1 MNITISFQQLFT
13 HTKCA
18 TTNHSSILVLIG
30 ETKHSGEK
38 NCRTNNERTYMQKE
52 ENVLQK
58 YN

>member
-1 MNITISFQQLFT
+1 MQQQITLG
-13 HTKCA
+13 
-18 TTNHSSILVLIG
+18 ILVLIG
-30 ETKHSGEK
+30 ETKTKWGK